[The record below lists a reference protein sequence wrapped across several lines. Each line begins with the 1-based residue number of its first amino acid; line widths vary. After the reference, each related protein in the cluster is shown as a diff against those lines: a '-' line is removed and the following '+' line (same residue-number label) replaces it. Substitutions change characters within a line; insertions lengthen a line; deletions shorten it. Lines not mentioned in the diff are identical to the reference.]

1 MANKKP
7 LNISEEAAVQ
17 MPMKTVAS
25 LIIIVA
31 LGTMGYFQIIERL
44 NVADTRIQIME
55 KDLEENTEFRIKW
68 PRGQLG
74 SLPADSEQFMM
85 IEDLYKTTDKINKHV
100 EDMALNKVNIQMA
113 AKTKNKLSKFEWVKK
128 NIVIVPVVA
137 AILAGT
143 FTSVRYVLSLTDTI
157 EANKQTIINLQ
168 RDLTVAED
176 KLTEVATRLS
186 AAEATWEMA
195 ENLYRQLADQVREHA
210 YDIKD
215 LNR

>member
-1 MANKKP
+1 MHWLYVEDQMPTKKP

-74 SLPADSEQFMM
+74 SLPADSEQYMM
-85 IEDLYKTTDKINKHV
+85 IEDLYKTTDKLNAHIEN
-100 EDMALNKVNIQMA
+100 MALNKVNIEFLRKQMDKVLQDIEKLKDA
-113 AKTKNKLSKFEWVKK
+113 NREIGYKNGSYE
-128 NIVIVPVVA
+128 
-137 AILAGT
+137 
-143 FTSVRYVLSLTDTI
+143 
-157 EANKQTIINLQ
+157 
-168 RDLTVAED
+168 
-176 KLTEVATRLS
+176 
-186 AAEATWEMA
+186 
-195 ENLYRQLADQVREHA
+195 
-210 YDIKD
+210 
-215 LNR
+215 